1 MLDDFKTE
9 LQRLGGGTNLERDMG
24 QPPSPRPLPRIMEK
38 SSDDHVEVARALD
51 PQDRD
56 WDWLDINPPKA
67 IHQPFSVSRSLP

>member
-9 LQRLGGGTNLERDMG
+9 LQRLGGAANLERDIG
-24 QPPSPRPLPRIMEK
+24 QLPSPRPFPRMIEK
-38 SSDDHVEVARALD
+38 SSDEHIEVARASD

-56 WDWLDINPPKA
+56 WEWTDIEPPKA